1 LRLTNEQADRMTL
14 NEILIMHLADHRR
27 REEQLANT
35 RLIMWEIRTKY
46 LKRGKKISP
55 KDIFALQSEKEPIK
69 IISKEDYR
77 KLKQMW
83 SN

>member
-1 LRLTNEQADRMTL
+1 
-14 NEILIMHLADHRR
+14 
-27 REEQLANT
+27 
-35 RLIMWEIRTKY
+35 MWEIRTKY
-46 LKRGKKISP
+46 LKRGKRITP
-55 KDIFALQSEKEPIK
+55 KDIFTLPSEKQPIK